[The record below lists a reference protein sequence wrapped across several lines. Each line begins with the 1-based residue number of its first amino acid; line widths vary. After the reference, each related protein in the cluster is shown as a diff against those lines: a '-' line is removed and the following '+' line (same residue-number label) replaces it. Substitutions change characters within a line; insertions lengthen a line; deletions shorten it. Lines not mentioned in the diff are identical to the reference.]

1 MPQKRNFELFCL
13 RNFRKFWILWEL
25 SLRPTILKVKR
36 LFLSEIHFVSFQ
48 WRVNYGWFLIMDD
61 PNLRFEIWMNSN
73 LEFSCYDM
81 NCETNLFQNYY
92 FWRVRKKK
100 FKNKNSK
107 CSNQIFPKPSKY
119 FDFINY
125 FKLNNFFFISKYK
138 FIFIHFNLKCPWRW
152 ISQTSVKI
160 YFWTNQIR
168 VFLGQTVRCKQ
179 FAWS

>member
-1 MPQKRNFELFCL
+1 MKFTLYVPNEGWISDDSWSWMIQISDLKSGWTEISNFHVMTWTVKQICS
-13 RNFRKFWILWEL
+13 RI
-25 SLRPTILKVKR
+25 TI
-36 LFLSEIHFVSFQ
+36 FDE
-48 WRVNYGWFLIMDD
+48 
-61 PNLRFEIWMNSN
+61 FE
-73 LEFSCYDM
+73 
-81 NCETNLFQNYY
+81 
-92 FWRVRKKK
+92 KK
-100 FKNKNSK
+100 FENKNSK

-138 FIFIHFNLKCPWRW
+138 FILIHFNLKCPWRW

-168 VFLGQTVRCKQ
+168 VFLGQTARCKQ